1 MNIRNIIA
9 VNIIIRLTSASKS
22 LEPGAK
28 ISFYTMEPTHIMW
41 QRIVIYLKLS
51 IVMEYIMF
59 KIRQCNNKIDKDHPN
74 YSLCYF
80 LSNKILFK

>member
-1 MNIRNIIA
+1 M
-9 VNIIIRLTSASKS
+9 RLTSESKS

-28 ISFYTMEPTHIMW
+28 ISFYTKEPTHIRW
-41 QRIVIYLKLS
+41 QMIVIYLKLT

-59 KIRQCNNKIDKDHPN
+59 KMKQCNNKIDEDHSH

-80 LSNKILFK
+80 L